1 MAVPTSGALNMLN
14 MAREAL
20 YGTWGSGTIT
30 GPISLYDMI
39 NGGNANGSG
48 NSYPAIN
55 QTCLPNPANRGSY
68 IELLQIYKVT
78 SGTTTGPFT
87 HYANPSDAAG
97 SITTASQV
105 VDTYII
111 YSNASLTA
119 TIPAHG
125 SAANSGWYQNVSGL
139 AASQMICGDIYGS
152 SWDTTSTGAMDNLRC
167 PQP

>member
-55 QTCLPNPANRGSY
+55 QTCLPNPADRASYVQILQVYKKDGS
-68 IELLQIYKVT
+68 
-78 SGTTTGPFT
+78 TTTGPFT
-87 HYANPSDAAG
+87 HYLNPSQAATPSDIANG
-97 SITTASQV
+97 
-105 VDTYII
+105 DTI
-111 YSNASLTA
+111 YTNAALTA
-119 TIPAHG
+119 TVPAHG
-125 SAANSGWYQNVSGL
+125 SAGTNTAYWFQLNTGLTNSQK
-139 AASQMICGDIYGS
+139 ICGGGFAT
-152 SWDTTSTGAMDNLRC
+152 WDTNSSGVITNYNCG
-167 PQP
+167 QP